1 MGRGWRRPSGHYA
14 ARVIDHPNVRLADLL
29 DRRADGYEPAPDTV
43 LAALFEG
50 GVFVPVTDTG
60 SVMFLPDDEQPPT
73 LLGFTD
79 AALGAQ
85 LLPTAAGMV
94 HCDAARLKD
103 ILEKTGVSVLGVRSG
118 NGQAIF
124 PEQVLRDWATFGPG
138 AEMKLDWSTDP
149 VAVALRDALV
159 RRVREF
165 PAVRSVW
172 VAQVRWRA
180 SGEEHLMLHVAV
192 DEDPPSA
199 SADRL
204 MQILLGE
211 EVKLGP
217 RHPKVGML
225 ALNTTTH
232 ADTIAQLDRQGL
244 DTVRHDVESGQV
256 QVISREYDDPSAAP
270 ANGAAPPP
278 RAKRRWFGRS

>member
-1 MGRGWRRPSGHYA
+1 MTEHS
-14 ARVIDHPNVRLADLL
+14 NVRLASLL
-29 DRRADGYEPAPDTV
+29 DRRAAGDEPAPQAL

-50 GVFVPVTDTG
+50 GVFVPFTDAG

-79 AALGAQ
+79 AALGVR
-85 LLPTAAGMV
+85 LLPEAAGMA
-94 HCDAARLKD
+94 HCDAARLRD
-103 ILEKTGVSVLGVRSG
+103 ILETTGVAVLGVRSG
-118 NGQAIF
+118 TGQAIF
-124 PEQVLRDWATFGPG
+124 PEQVLRDWATYGPG
-138 AEMKLDWSTDP
+138 AEMKLDWSTAP

-159 RRVREF
+159 RRIREF

-180 SGEEHLMLHVAV
+180 TGEEHLMLHVAV
-192 DEDPPSA
+192 DEELPSA

-211 EVKLGP
+211 EVEIDGE
-217 RHPKVGML
+217 HPKVGML

-232 ADTIAQLDRQGL
+232 THAIAQLDRQGL
-244 DTVRHDVESGQV
+244 DTVRHDAESGRV
-256 QVISREYDDPSAAP
+256 QAISREYDAPSAVPAQGTAP
-270 ANGAAPPP
+270 EP
-278 RAKRRWFGRS
+278 RVKRRWFGRS

>member
-1 MGRGWRRPSGHYA
+1 MGRGRWGSGHYA
-14 ARVIDHPNVRLADLL
+14 ARVIEHSNVRLADLL
-29 DRRADGYEPAPDTV
+29 DRRADGFEPAPEAV

-79 AALGAQ
+79 AAVGAQ
-85 LLPTAAGMV
+85 LLPAAAGMV
-94 HCDAARLKD
+94 HCDAVRVRD
-103 ILEKTGVSVLGVRSG
+103 ILEKTGVAVLGIRSE
-118 NGQAIF
+118 NGQAICS
-124 PEQVLRDWATFGPG
+124 EHVLRDWATHGPG
-138 AEMKLDWSTDP
+138 AEMKLEWSTDP

-180 SGEEHLMLHVAV
+180 TGEEHLMLHVAV
-192 DEDPPSA
+192 DEDLPSA
-199 SADRL
+199 SADQL

-217 RHPKVGML
+217 THPKVGML
-225 ALNTTTH
+225 PLNTTTH
-232 ADTIAQLDRQGL
+232 AESITQLDRMGL

-256 QVISREYDDPSAAP
+256 RVISREYDDPPVTQAD
-270 ANGAAPPP
+270 GASPRP
-278 RAKRRWFGRS
+278 RAKRRWFNRS